1 MKEKIAIIGSGM
13 AGLAA
18 GWFCHQTGR
27 EVTILEAH
35 HRRGMDAHTILF
47 GESGQSGHVDIP
59 LRVMNTHS
67 WPSVLELCRRVGVE
81 TFPVHT
87 PVACSWMDGATWF
100 RTESFRI
107 GKRTVPWTGSRFLL
121 TAAPYRILWG
131 FYRLSR
137 EVGELESSDLTLGD
151 FVQLKRPD
159 PLFWKGLI
167 LPLLTTICTCS
178 QDSLNRWPA
187 GQVLKL
193 LNRIVFGT
201 ELLRMSGGTRALA
214 GKLGESLK
222 WYSGN
227 HVKRLDIRSQGI
239 FLHSEKAALGPF
251 SRVICAVQANQL
263 GFLPPNFSRER
274 NLLSSF
280 SYDTGTLWTHRDHR
294 FMPQR
299 RNDWRPLHY
308 QMSDGFDPSM
318 FTVWVN
324 PIEPTLAGSE
334 PVFQTWNPLF
344 EPEPQT
350 VLSAVPLQRA
360 VVSRQNSALLTEL
373 ARIHKEPDRRVF
385 FCGSYAAPGV
395 PLLESAVC
403 SSLRLVRYLGLQTP
417 KNSADKIFDSNS
429 ELEKFPDL
437 AA

>member
-1 MKEKIAIIGSGM
+1 MEPPNRS
-13 AGLAA
+13 
-18 GWFCHQTGR
+18 H
-27 EVTILEAH
+27 
-35 HRRGMDAHTILF
+35 
-47 GESGQSGHVDIP
+47 
-59 LRVMNTHS
+59 
-67 WPSVLELCRRVGVE
+67 ELS
-81 TFPVHT
+81 T
-87 PVACSWMDGATWF
+87 
-100 RTESFRI
+100 
-107 GKRTVPWTGSRFLL
+107 
-121 TAAPYRILWG
+121 
-131 FYRLSR
+131 RLP
-137 EVGELESSDLTLGD
+137 LTLPDHRTYIRRREKLFDTSLRPFRLQGAREALDRPGGD
-151 FVQLKRPD
+151 PDGIGPEARPSD
-159 PLFWKGLI
+159 
-167 LPLLTTICTCS
+167 
-178 QDSLNRWPA
+178 A
-187 GQVLKL
+187 QVLKL

-263 GFLPPNFSRER
+263 DFLPPNFSRER
-274 NLLSSF
+274 KLLGSF

-324 PIEPTLAGSE
+324 PIEPTLSGSE

-350 VLSAVPLQRA
+350 VLSRVPLQRA
-360 VVSRQNSALLTEL
+360 VVSRQNSALLSEL

-403 SSLRLVRYLGLQTP
+403 SSLRLVRCLGPQTP
-417 KNSADKIFDSNS
+417 YNSADKIFGSNS